1 MNGWPMANLTSLESG
16 LVIAEG
22 ITLLILLSFVFHFKG
37 VIRRVKRDHPS
48 FWTSDPLRRWGK
60 ESEALCLDLSRI
72 LEEKK
77 AITQHLLEQLD
88 EKIRSLHSSLEEIEE
103 KRRSIVAGEKEPDLY
118 GKVVKMVESGYKS
131 PEIVRSLKVPK
142 GEVQL
147 ILDLK
152 QYSQ

>member
-1 MNGWPMANLTSLESG
+1 MNGWPIANLTSLENG

-22 ITLLILLSFVFHFKG
+22 ITLLILLSLVFYFKR
-37 VIRRVKRDHPS
+37 VIRRVQKDPPP
-48 FWTSDPLRRWGK
+48 FWTSEQLRRWGK
-60 ESEALCLDLSRI
+60 ESETLCLELSKT

-77 AITQHLLEQLD
+77 AITQRLLEKLD
-88 EKIRSLHSSLEEIEE
+88 EKIGNLHSSLEEIEE
-103 KRRSIVAGEKEPDLY
+103 KRRSIAGGEKEAGLY
-118 GKVVKMVESGYKS
+118 GKVVEMLESGYKF

>member
-1 MNGWPMANLTSLESG
+1 MNGWPVANLTSLESV

-22 ITLLILLSFVFHFKG
+22 ITLLLLLSLVFYFEG
-37 VIRRVKRDHPS
+37 VVRRVKKDHRS
-48 FWTSDPLRRWGK
+48 FWISDQLRRWGK
-60 ESEALCLDLSRI
+60 ESETLCLDLSKT

-77 AITQHLLEQLD
+77 AITQRLLEQLD

-103 KRRSIVAGEKEPDLY
+103 KRRSIAAGEKEADLY
-118 GKVVKMVESGYKS
+118 GKVVEMVESGCKF
-131 PEIVRSLKVPK
+131 PDIVRSLKVPK

-152 QYSQ
+152 QYSL

>member
-1 MNGWPMANLTSLESG
+1 MNGWPIPNLTSLESG

-22 ITLLILLSFVFHFKG
+22 ITLLILLSLVFYLKG
-37 VIRRVKRDHPS
+37 VIRRAKKDHPP
-48 FWTSDPLRRWGK
+48 FWTSEQLRRWGK
-60 ESEALCLDLSRI
+60 ESETLCLDLSKI

-77 AITQHLLEQLD
+77 AITQRLLEQLD

-103 KRRSIVAGEKEPDLY
+103 KRRSIGAGGKEADLY
-118 GKVVKMVESGYKS
+118 GKVVEMVDSGYKF

>member
-1 MNGWPMANLTSLESG
+1 MNGWPVANLTSLESV

-22 ITLLILLSFVFHFKG
+22 ITLLLLLSLVFYFKG
-37 VIRRVKRDHPS
+37 VVRRVKKDHRS
-48 FWTSDPLRRWGK
+48 FWISDQLRRWGK
-60 ESEALCLDLSRI
+60 ESETLCLDLSKT

-77 AITQHLLEQLD
+77 AITQRLLEQLD

-103 KRRSIVAGEKEPDLY
+103 KRRSIAAGEKEADLY
-118 GKVVKMVESGYKS
+118 GKVVEMVESGCKF

-152 QYSQ
+152 QYSL

>member
-1 MNGWPMANLTSLESG
+1 MNEWPMANLTSLESG

-22 ITLLILLSFVFHFKG
+22 ITLLILLLLIFHFKS
-37 VIRRVKRDHPS
+37 VIRRVKKDHPP
-48 FWTSDPLRRWGK
+48 FWTSEQLRRWGK
-60 ESEALCLDLSRI
+60 ESETLCLGLSKA

-77 AITQHLLEQLD
+77 AITQRLLEKLD
-88 EKIRSLHSSLEEIEE
+88 EKIRNLHSSLEEIEE
-103 KRRSIVAGEKEPDLY
+103 KRRSIGAGEKEADLH
-118 GKVVKMVESGYKS
+118 GKVVKMVEAGYKF

>member
-1 MNGWPMANLTSLESG
+1 MNGWPIANLTSLESG

-22 ITLLILLSFVFHFKG
+22 ITLLILLSLVFYFKG
-37 VIRRVKRDHPS
+37 VIRRVKKDHPS
-48 FWTSDPLRRWGK
+48 FWTSDQLRRWGR
-60 ESEALCLDLSRI
+60 ESEALCLDLSKT

-77 AITQHLLEQLD
+77 AITQRLLEQLD

-103 KRRSIVAGEKEPDLY
+103 KRRSIGAGEKEADLH
-118 GKVVKMVESGYKS
+118 GEVVKMVEAGYQF

-152 QYSQ
+152 QYIQ

>member
-1 MNGWPMANLTSLESG
+1 MNGWPLAGLTSLENG

-22 ITLLILLSFVFHFKG
+22 ITLLILLLLVFCFKG
-37 VIRRVKRDHPS
+37 VIRRVPKDRPA
-48 FWTSDPLRRWGK
+48 FWTSDQLRRWGK
-60 ESEALCLDLSRI
+60 ESEALCLDLSKT

-77 AITQHLLEQLD
+77 AITKRLLEQLD
-88 EKIRSLHSSLEEIEE
+88 EKISSLNSSLEEIEE
-103 KRRSIVAGEKEPDLY
+103 KRRSIGAGEKGADLP
-118 GKVVKMVESGYKS
+118 GEVVKMVEAGYKF

-147 ILDLK
+147 IMDLK

>member
-1 MNGWPMANLTSLESG
+1 MNGWPIPNLTSLESG

-22 ITLLILLSFVFHFKG
+22 ITLLLLLSLVFYLKG
-37 VIRRVKRDHPS
+37 VMRRAKKDHPP
-48 FWTSDPLRRWGK
+48 FWTSEQLRRWGK
-60 ESEALCLDLSRI
+60 ESETLCLDLSKI

-77 AITQHLLEQLD
+77 AITQRLL
-88 EKIRSLHSSLEEIEE
+88 EE
-103 KRRSIVAGEKEPDLY
+103 KRRSIGAGEKEADLY
-118 GKVVKMVESGYKS
+118 GKVVEMVDSGYKF

>member
-1 MNGWPMANLTSLESG
+1 MNGWPFANLTSLENG

-22 ITLLILLSFVFHFKG
+22 ITLLILLLLVFYFKG
-37 VIRRVKRDHPS
+37 VIRRVKKDHPS
-48 FWTSDPLRRWGK
+48 FWTSDQLRRWGK
-60 ESEALCLDLSRI
+60 ESETLCLDLSKT

-77 AITQHLLEQLD
+77 AITKRLLEQLD
-88 EKIRSLHSSLEEIEE
+88 EKIRSLNSSLEEIEE
-103 KRRSIVAGEKEPDLY
+103 KRRSIGAGEKEADLH
-118 GKVVKMVESGYKS
+118 GKVVKMVEAGYKF

>member
-1 MNGWPMANLTSLESG
+1 MNGWPLANLTSMENG

-22 ITLLILLSFVFHFKG
+22 ITLLILLLLVFYCKR
-37 VIRRVKRDHPS
+37 VMRRVPHGHS
-48 FWTSDPLRRWGK
+48 SVWTSDQLRRWGK
-60 ESEALCLDLSRI
+60 ESKTLCLDLSRT

-77 AITQHLLEQLD
+77 AITKRLLEQLD
-88 EKIRSLHSSLEEIEE
+88 EKIRRLNSSLEEIEE
-103 KRRSIVAGEKEPDLY
+103 KRRSIGAGEKEVDLH
-118 GKVVKMVESGYKS
+118 GEVVKMVEAGYKF
-131 PEIVRSLKVPK
+131 PEIARTLRVPK

>member
-1 MNGWPMANLTSLESG
+1 MNGWPLGNLTSLENG

-22 ITLLILLSFVFHFKG
+22 FTLLILLLLVFRYKG
-37 VIRRVKRDHPS
+37 VMRRVPPEHPS
-48 FWTSDPLRRWGK
+48 IWSSDQLRRWGK
-60 ESEALCLDLSRI
+60 ESETLCLDLSKT

-77 AITQHLLEQLD
+77 AITKRLLEQLD
-88 EKIRSLHSSLEEIEE
+88 EKIRSLNSSLEEIEE
-103 KRRSIVAGEKEPDLY
+103 KRRSIGAGEKEADLH
-118 GKVVKMVESGYKS
+118 GEVVKMVEAGYKF
-131 PEIVRSLKVPK
+131 PEITRTLKVPK

>member
-1 MNGWPMANLTSLESG
+1 LENG

-22 ITLLILLSFVFHFKG
+22 FTLLILLLLVFHYKG
-37 VIRRVKRDHPS
+37 VMRRVPPEHPS
-48 FWTSDPLRRWGK
+48 IWSSDQLRRWGK
-60 ESEALCLDLSRI
+60 ESETLCLDLSKT

-77 AITQHLLEQLD
+77 AITKRLLEQLD
-88 EKIRSLHSSLEEIEE
+88 EKIRSLNSSLEEIEE
-103 KRRSIVAGEKEPDLY
+103 KRRSIGAGEKEADLH
-118 GKVVKMVESGYKS
+118 GEVVKMVEAGYKF
-131 PEIVRSLKVPK
+131 PEIARTLKVPK

>member
-1 MNGWPMANLTSLESG
+1 MNGWPLAGLTSLESG

-22 ITLLILLSFVFHFKG
+22 ITLLLLLLLVFYYKG
-37 VIRRVKRDHPS
+37 VTRRVPHEHPS
-48 FWTSDPLRRWGK
+48 IWTSDQLRRWGK
-60 ESEALCLDLSRI
+60 ESETLCLDLSKT

-77 AITQHLLEQLD
+77 AITKRLLEQLD
-88 EKIRSLHSSLEEIEE
+88 EKIRSLNSSLEEIEE
-103 KRRSIVAGEKEPDLY
+103 KRRSIGAGEKEADLR
-118 GKVVKMVESGYKS
+118 GEVVKMVEAGYKF
-131 PEIVRSLKVPK
+131 PEIARTLKVPK